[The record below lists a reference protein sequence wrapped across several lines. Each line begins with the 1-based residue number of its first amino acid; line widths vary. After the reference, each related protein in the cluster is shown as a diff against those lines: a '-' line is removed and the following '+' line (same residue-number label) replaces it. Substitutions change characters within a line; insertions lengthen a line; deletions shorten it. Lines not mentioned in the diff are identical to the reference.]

1 MTKKKTVNKQIRMN
15 NKIDPLNP
23 VYFNGYCKGFEDG
36 KKVVINHFSDKFKN
50 LQQTKGF
57 GEKTLIKIIE
67 ALDLPMMEDDNLVNK
82 RG

>member
-15 NKIDPLNP
+15 NKIDPPHFNP
-23 VYFNGYCKGFEDG
+23 LYFKGYSKGFEDG
-36 KKVVINHFSDKFKN
+36 KKAVINHLAKKFEN

-67 ALDLPMMEDDNLVNK
+67 ALDLPMMEDDKNEE
-82 RG
+82 

>member
-1 MTKKKTVNKQIRMN
+1 MTKKKTANKQIRTN

-23 VYFNGYCKGFEDG
+23 MYFNGYNKGFDDG
-36 KKVVINHFSDKFKN
+36 KKAVINHFSDKFEN

-67 ALDLPMMEDDNLVNK
+67 ALDLPMMEGDKN
-82 RG
+82 G